1 MLETS
6 DVKDGETKAAE
17 LAFQELIAEE
27 PESSFWGLQEM
38 AGGHHSLLL
47 SICFM
52 PEKLT
57 MDG

>member
-6 DVKDGETKAAE
+6 DVKDGETEAAE
-17 LAFQELIAEE
+17 LAFQELIDEE
-27 PESSFWGLQEM
+27 PEPSFWGDQEM
-38 AGGHHSLLL
+38 AGGHHSLFL

-52 PEKLT
+52 PKKLT